1 MKIREYLNNITLKDI
16 LLVLL
21 VICLGAQV
29 IYQQTHPQIE
39 TKEKIV
45 ERVKTI
51 TIKEPVPVT
60 TYLSKPMLIPF
71 ETEKVVIQN
80 DTTYIVLDREV
91 KEYRDTNYYCRISGY
106 NPNLEE
112 LQIYQRTIEKTI
124 ENNICKKPIVS
135 IGPSISLGYDP
146 VNKTL
151 SPTVGI
157 SVVIP
162 FYSVYLKKP

>member
-1 MKIREYLNNITLKDI
+1 MKIKEYLKSIKFKDI
-16 LLVLL
+16 LMVLL
-21 VICLGAQV
+21 VICLAAQV

-45 ERVKTI
+45 EKVKTI

-106 NPNLEE
+106 QPVLEQ
-112 LQIYQRTIEKTI
+112 LDIYQKTI
-124 ENNICKKPIVS
+124 EHTITNNIYKKPLVS
-135 IGPSISLGYDP
+135 LSVGITAGYSPIHNNFD
-146 VNKTL
+146 VVAGVTL
-151 SPTVGI
+151 S
-157 SVVIP
+157 IP
-162 FYSVYLKKP
+162 LYSWYFK

>member
-1 MKIREYLNNITLKDI
+1 M
-16 LLVLL
+16 VLL
-21 VICLGAQV
+21 VICLAAQV

-45 ERVKTI
+45 EKVKTI

-106 NPNLEE
+106 QPVLEQ
-112 LQIYQRTIEKTI
+112 LDIYQKTI
-124 ENNICKKPIVS
+124 EHTITNNIYKKPLVS
-135 IGPSISLGYDP
+135 LSVGITAGYSPIHNNFD
-146 VNKTL
+146 VVAGVTL
-151 SPTVGI
+151 S
-157 SVVIP
+157 IP
-162 FYSVYLKKP
+162 LYSWYFK

>member
-1 MKIREYLNNITLKDI
+1 MKIKEYLKSIKFKDI
-16 LLVLL
+16 LMVLL
-21 VICLGAQV
+21 VICLAAQV
-29 IYQQTHPQIE
+29 IYRQTHSQIE
-39 TKEKIV
+39 TKETIV

-60 TYLSKPMLIPF
+60 TYLSKPILIPF
-71 ETEKVVIQN
+71 ETEKIVVQN
-80 DTTYIVLDREV
+80 DTTFIILDREV

-106 NPNLEE
+106 QPVLEQ
-112 LQIYQRTIEKTI
+112 LDIYQKTVEHTIT
-124 ENNICKKPIVS
+124 NNIYKKPIVS

-162 FYSVYLKKP
+162 LYSIYSK